1 MQQTDVIISG
11 AGMVGAI
18 TALGLARAG
27 FSVALLDRN
36 PPPAFTAETPRQ
48 LRVSAISRNNLNIL
62 DELGVMSGLLSERLG
77 YFKHMQV
84 WDNRSSGALDF
95 DQGGQHHLG
104 AIIENDHLVAAAWQA
119 VSQQPEVSHYQQ
131 TSIADWSQTERKVRV
146 TLASGEQLSAG
157 LLVVAE
163 GARSAI
169 RESLNI
175 PLKTKDYKQ
184 QGLVCLIQLNK
195 APKLTALQAFNAS
208 GPVGILPM
216 NNQGLFSVV
225 WSLPN
230 DQVEHWLSCEA
241 ARFERALQIHI
252 NHDLGELKLVSE
264 RAAFP
269 LRQMYARDY
278 HQGRVVLV
286 GDAAHTIH
294 PLAGQG
300 VNLGIEDGQCLIR
313 RIREFGLRDPES
325 LTRALRKY
333 QRERQAEVFKTSE
346 MMSALHHLF
355 TSQQPVV
362 GWLRS
367 TGMNAINQMPLI
379 KQWLM
384 RQAGS

>member
-1 MQQTDVIISG
+1 MNHTDVIISG

-18 TALGLARAG
+18 TALGLAKAG

-36 PPPAFTAETPRQ
+36 SAPVFSAESPRQ
-48 LRVSAISRNNLNIL
+48 LRVSAISRHNLKVL
-62 DELGVMSGLLSERLG
+62 DDLGVMTGLMAERLG
-77 YFKHMQV
+77 YYKHMQV
-84 WDNRSSGALDF
+84 WDNRSTGELAFEQSGE
-95 DQGGQHHLG
+95 GVLG

-119 VSQQPEVSHYQQ
+119 VSTCPDIKVFQQ
-131 TSIADWSQTERKVRV
+131 TSISEWSQSERKVRV
-146 TLASGEQLSAG
+146 SLVDREQLSAG

-163 GARSAI
+163 GAQSTV

-175 PLKTKDYKQ
+175 PLKTKDYEQK
-184 QGLVCLIQLNK
+184 GLVCLIQLSD
-195 APKLTALQAFNAS
+195 APASTALQSFNAS

-216 NNQGLFSVV
+216 NESGLFSVV

-230 DQVEHWLSCEA
+230 DQVGHWLNCDV

-252 NHDLGELKLVSE
+252 NRNLGELSLISE

-269 LRQMYARDY
+269 LRQMYARHY

-313 RIREFGLRDPES
+313 RISTYGLRDPES
-325 LTRALRKY
+325 LARALRKY

-346 MMSALHHLF
+346 MMNVLHHLF
-355 TSQQPVV
+355 TSQQPVA
-362 GWLRS
+362 GWLRG
-367 TGMNAINQMPLI
+367 TGMNAINQVPLI

>member
-11 AGMVGAI
+11 GGMVGAI
-18 TALGLARAG
+18 TALGMAEAG
-27 FSVALLDRN
+27 YNVALVDRN
-36 PPPAFTAETPRQ
+36 PAPDFSAKTPRQ
-48 LRVSAISRNNLNIL
+48 LRVSAISKNSLKVL
-62 DELGVMSGLLSERLG
+62 DQLSVLSRLLPERLG

-84 WDNRSSGALDF
+84 WDNRSPAELNF
-95 DQGGQHHLG
+95 DQAGQDHLG
-104 AIIENDHLVAAAWQA
+104 AIIENDHLVAAAWQT
-119 VSQQPEVSHYQQ
+119 VNQRSEVSVYQH
-131 TSIADWSQTERKVRV
+131 TLITDWSQTERKVRV

-175 PLKTKDYKQ
+175 PLKTKDYEQ
-184 QGLVCLIQLNK
+184 QGLVCLIQLSH
-195 APKLTALQAFNAS
+195 APKLTALQSFNAS

-216 NNQGLFSVV
+216 NDKGLFSVV

-230 DQVEHWLSCEA
+230 DQVEQWLTCEA
-241 ARFERALQIHI
+241 ERFERALQIHI
-252 NHDLGELKLVSE
+252 NRDLGELQLASE

-269 LRQMYARDY
+269 LRQMYTRDY
-278 HQGRVVLV
+278 HQDRVVLV

-313 RIREFGLRDPES
+313 RIQEFGLRDAES
-325 LTRALRKY
+325 LSRALRKY

-367 TGMNAINQMPLI
+367 NGMNAINQMPMI
-379 KQWLM
+379 KHWLM

>member
-1 MQQTDVIISG
+1 MQQSDVIISG

-18 TALGLARAG
+18 TALGLANAG
-27 FSVALLDRN
+27 YQVALLEGN
-36 PPPAFTAETPRQ
+36 PAPGFNAETPRQ

-62 DELGVMSGLLSERLG
+62 EELGVLGRLLPQRLG

-84 WDNRSSGALDF
+84 WDNRSRGELAFEQSGPS
-95 DQGGQHHLG
+95 HLG

-119 VSQQPEVSHYQQ
+119 VSQRPEVSVYQP
-131 TSIADWSQTERKVRV
+131 TTITDWSQTERKVRV

-169 RESLNI
+169 RDGLNI
-175 PLKTKDYKQ
+175 PLKTKDYEQ
-184 QGLVCLIQLNK
+184 QGLVCLIQLSD
-195 APKLTALQAFNAS
+195 APASTALQSFNAS

-216 NNQGLFSVV
+216 NDEGLFSVV

-230 DQVEHWLSCEA
+230 DQVEQWLTCEPE
-241 ARFERALQIHI
+241 RFERALKIHI
-252 NHDLGELKLVSE
+252 NRDLGALQLVSE

-278 HQGRVVLV
+278 RQGRVVLV

-313 RIREFGLRDPES
+313 RVQQFGLRDPES
-325 LTRALRKY
+325 LARALRKY

-367 TGMNAINQMPLI
+367 TGMNAINQMPMI